1 MNSLKEYLENFV
13 LITKDSKDRIK
24 TGDLLLSYSAWQ
36 SEDLSRTKYNQRALN
51 LEMKRLGFGKRE
63 SNGSTFFSGLKYKP
77 LVEPV
82 IESVG
87 EVEVLEKQKENVIEL
102 KIKDEEIKEVPL
114 KQEIHEPVK
123 KLKVPGDFIKFR
135 NFALHHQ
142 YYSIIKGKM
151 PDGITYLFEIPLD
164 LDSSVRLLTT
174 KKLGGLDTNAQAKL
188 YIGEIMSFLKYP
200 IDQAVLYILAT
211 GLQYSRL
218 TFHRDLLIF
227 DTYDDLCSSYSSN
240 PV

>member
-24 TGDLLLSYSAWQ
+24 TGDLLSFYSAWQ
-36 SEDLSRTKYNQRALN
+36 SEDSMRTKYNQRALN
-51 LEMKRLGFGKRE
+51 LEMKRLGFAKRE
-63 SNGSTFFSGLKYKP
+63 SNGSTFFSGLKFKP
-77 LVEPV
+77 LGEAI
-82 IESVG
+82 IENMG
-87 EVEVLEKQKENVIEL
+87 EVAEKEKGIVEI
-102 KIKDEEIKEVPL
+102 KIKDEDMEEVPL
-114 KQEIHEPVK
+114 KQEIQKPVK
-123 KLKVPGDFIKFR
+123 KLKVPGDFIKFKG
-135 NFALHHQ
+135 FVLHHS
-142 YYSIIKGKM
+142 YYSIVKGKM
-151 PDGITYLFEIPLD
+151 PDGITYLFEIDLD
-164 LDSSVRLLTT
+164 LESSVRLLMT
-174 KKLGGLDTNAQAKL
+174 KKLGGLDNNAQAKL

>member
-36 SEDLSRTKYNQRALN
+36 SEDSTRTKYNQRAFN
-51 LEMKRLGFGKRE
+51 LEMKRLGFAKRE
-63 SNGSTFFSGLKYKP
+63 SNGNTFFSGLKFKP

-82 IESVG
+82 IKNME
-87 EVEVLEKQKENVIEL
+87 EVVEKEKEKVVEI
-102 KIKDEEIKEVPL
+102 KIKDEEIKEV
-114 KQEIHEPVK
+114 IHEQVN
-123 KLKVPGDFIKFR
+123 KLRVPGDFIKFKG
-135 NFALHHQ
+135 FVLHHQ
-142 YYSIIKGKM
+142 SYSIVKGKM
-151 PDGITYLFEIPLD
+151 PDGITYLFEID
-164 LDSSVRLLTT
+164 LNFDSSVRLLTT

-188 YIGEIMSFLKYP
+188 YVKEIMSFLKYP
-200 IDQAVLYILAT
+200 VEQAVLYILAT

-227 DTYDDLCSSYSSN
+227 DTYDDLCSSYNSN